1 MITLQYDKGQPDIVL
16 EPMTQDAAKILGKAF
31 TEIDPWARYPY
42 PASALEGYFG
52 GNETGAPRYCVRVGG
67 ALAGAV
73 GVREVW
79 LRGPYMQFLGILPSF
94 QRLGIGKLVLD
105 WFEAAARQRD
115 DRNIWVTASDFN
127 ADAIRFYER
136 FGFGRVAS
144 LEDLVRDGKTEL
156 LLRKS
161 L

>member
-1 MITLQYDKGQPDIVL
+1 MIVLRQDQGQPTIILQSMNGAV
-16 EPMTQDAAKILGKAF
+16 ARILGDAF
-31 TEIDPWARYPY
+31 ADIDPWARYPF
-42 PASALEGYFG
+42 PASALEAYLATV
-52 GNETGAPRYCVRVGG
+52 EPGAPRYTIRVGG

-94 QRLGIGKLVLD
+94 QRLGIGKLILEWV
-105 WFEAAARQRD
+105 EAAAQQRD
-115 DRNIWVTASDFN
+115 DRNLWVAASDFN

-136 FGFGRVAS
+136 FGFSRVAS

-156 LLRKS
+156 LLRKR

>member
-1 MITLQYDKGQPDIVL
+1 MITLQYDKGQPDIDL
-16 EPMTQDAAKILGKAF
+16 EPMTEDAAKILGKAF
-31 TEIDPWARYPY
+31 TEIDPWRRYPY
-42 PASALEGYFG
+42 PASALEAYLC
-52 GNETGAPRYCVRVGG
+52 GNETGAPRYVIRVGR